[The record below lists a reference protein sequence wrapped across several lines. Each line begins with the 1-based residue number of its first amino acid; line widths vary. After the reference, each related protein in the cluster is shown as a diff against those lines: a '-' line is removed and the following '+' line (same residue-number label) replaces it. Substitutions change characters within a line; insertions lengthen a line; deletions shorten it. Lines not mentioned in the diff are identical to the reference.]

1 MNEKLHKYESDILAL
16 PPLKMVLGDVPTP
29 DPRSGVHTLRA
40 FAADNTPT
48 QARRTVE
55 KIIAHIEKK

>member
-29 DPRSGVHTLRA
+29 DPRIGARNPHA
-40 FAADNTPT
+40 FAVDNTPT